1 SKNIIYNIEI
11 PQIPIFIMGTT
22 ALLDWVFENVIKNA
36 IDAMNGKGTIGITL
50 HNFNNLAVIEIMD
63 TGKGIARKDFNR
75 IFKPG
80 YSSKTR
86 GWGLGLSL
94 SKRIIETYHKGK
106 IDVKHSQVQ
115 KGTIMRIVLN
125 TIKHEA

>member
-1 SKNIIYNIEI
+1 
-11 PQIPIFIMGTT
+11 MGTT

-50 HNFNNLAVIEIMD
+50 HNFNNQAVIEIMD

>member
-1 SKNIIYNIEI
+1 
-11 PQIPIFIMGTT
+11 
-22 ALLDWVFENVIKNA
+22 
-36 IDAMNGKGTIGITL
+36 
-50 HNFNNLAVIEIMD
+50 MD